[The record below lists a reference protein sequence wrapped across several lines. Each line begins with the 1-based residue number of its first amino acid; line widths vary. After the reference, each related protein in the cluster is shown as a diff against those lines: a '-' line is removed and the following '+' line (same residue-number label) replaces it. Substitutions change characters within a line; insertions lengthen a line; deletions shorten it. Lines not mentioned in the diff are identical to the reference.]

1 MQLLF
6 SYTVF
11 KLIKSFIKSQR
22 SCYYFLFA
30 FFFFWFKLMLS
41 FEIAL
46 VTQDVLTGSPEISPL
61 NGEYEELVSYTKYS
75 HS

>member
-11 KLIKSFIKSQR
+11 KLIKSSIKSQR
-22 SCYYFLFA
+22 VVIFCLP
-30 FFFFWFKLMLS
+30 FFWFKLILS

-46 VTQDVLTGSPEISPL
+46 VTQDVLTDSPEISPL
-61 NGEYEELVSYTKYS
+61 NGEYGELVSYTKYS